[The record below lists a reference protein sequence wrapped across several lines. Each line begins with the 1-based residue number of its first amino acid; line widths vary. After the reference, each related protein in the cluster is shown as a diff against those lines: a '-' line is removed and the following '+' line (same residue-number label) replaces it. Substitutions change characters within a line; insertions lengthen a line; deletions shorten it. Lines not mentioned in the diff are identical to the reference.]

1 MSWLVGIVKWGAS
14 LFATEKAGDVAL
26 RIIEKASGVD
36 WTPQQQAQ
44 FYIEYQKATAHQSMA
59 RRVIAI
65 SLTFGMAAFGFTYLV
80 VAVTA
85 KFYVFFATG
94 ECDPLLVNSAGESI
108 SCLAQIT
115 TSQNIAEIT
124 VKPLFELENSLLI
137 YMKDVLESPYTYVVS
152 FYFVIGIGSKFKK

>member
-44 FYIEYQKATAHQSMA
+44 FYIDYQKATAHQSMA

-65 SLTFGMAAFGFTYLV
+65 SLTFGMAVFGFTYLV

-85 KFYVFFATG
+85 KFYVFFATTG
-94 ECDPLLVNSAGESI
+94 VD
-108 SCLAQIT
+108 LAAIT
-115 TSQNIAEIT
+115 ASQNIAEIT
-124 VKPLFELENSLLI
+124 VKPLLELENSLLI